1 MNSEQWRILGRL
13 EARFEENKA
22 DISRAIELAEF
33 LMTLEGGADP
43 LLAFMDQI
51 RPQFEG
57 NFKFYELEYKAY
69 KLLGMEDKANAS
81 YEKAT
86 QTEATDIDALR
97 KKLLLLRE
105 RNLTSQGEKTI
116 EQFEA
121 KNGKTVD
128 SLWMK
133 ADLYASL
140 GKLEK
145 VKQIQE
151 EIKNLPESLMSLAA
165 QSALLLA
172 YPDEK
177 EKNWAL
183 SQELIVKALTL
194 DPVNSLPYRVLFFG
208 SMTLEPNAETVMFA
222 VQKAVESQ
230 TKNPVVLLE
239 LLRLKLI
246 YSLGLHNEQFFDVLK
261 TVVPP
266 QDMPVLLLMHHLC
279 CDFDNLGLARQIFS
293 EWMNPNATGPQLS
306 LKVKDYA
313 IEFSRL
319 LIEKEIQVPKKYAN
333 EPKKLVDSLKDIA
346 YKAMQRLIA
355 QIPTNPEAH
364 YQMGMYLLSANDPRA
379 FAYFQRAVELKPDHS
394 YSQLQIAKIKDTE
407 GNDIEAYEIYRK
419 IAQNNATEP
428 DTAVEAM
435 VNASEIAI
443 KYGWVEE
450 GEELLEKART
460 ILPNDYRVTTMLAK
474 VYLKEAKIIG
484 SDFAL
489 MQAEQH
495 FKQSLTFQPNNPDVN
510 YYLGQVY
517 YNKRQYLE
525 AIRQFSDTLSR
536 FPQTSTLCN
545 FWISRSYHQLF
556 KNILFSSEDFITN
569 AIKYAENIR
578 HVGDKVPE
586 ILEYLAQLYYETGKM
601 AESKTL
607 MDACKIKLIK
617 KTFTPEPSKI
627 AGEARVLAVYAPQV
641 IRGTD
646 PTAPPERL
654 FSKGSLGTIEVSY
667 IPGSGGL
674 IVTGNLGE
682 SFQNSIEVAYAYFK
696 NYLQKHGLMQDPS
709 MDLHIDVPGWLPK
722 YDGPSAG
729 VAIAC
734 SMISAYTDKPIP
746 KNITLTGEIS
756 MHGRVM
762 PVGGIK
768 EKVEATY
775 GKGIDKIF
783 IPRENKWDYLDML
796 LKGTTTQEVS
806 IDDEIAETINSPI
819 IQAVSFIDEIVADL
833 GIGVDES
840 MIPKEEKKEE
850 EKSDDLP
857 KKRKKQG

>member
-43 LLAFMDQI
+43 LLAFLDQI

-57 NFKFYELEYKAY
+57 NFKFYELEYKSY
-69 KLLGMEDKANAS
+69 KLIGIEDKANAS
-81 YEKAT
+81 FEKAI
-86 QTEATDIDALR
+86 QSDPADIDALR

-105 RNLTSQGEKTI
+105 RSLTAEGEKTI
-116 EQFEA
+116 ESYEA
-121 KNGKTVD
+121 KNGKSVD

-133 ADLYASL
+133 ADLHVSL

-145 VKQIQE
+145 VKQILE
-151 EIKNLPESLMSLAA
+151 EIKKFPESVMSLVA
-165 QSALLLA
+165 QAALLLA
-172 YPDEK
+172 YPEDK

-183 SQELIVKALTL
+183 SQELVVKALNL
-194 DPVNSLPYRVLFFG
+194 DPTNSLPYRVFFFG
-208 SMTLEPNAETVMFA
+208 SSNMEPKEEIVAFA
-222 VQKAVESQ
+222 VQKAIESQ
-230 TKNPVVLLE
+230 TNNIVVLIE

-246 YSLGLHNEQFFDVLK
+246 YSLGLHNEKFFEALK
-261 TVVPP
+261 TVIPP
-266 QDMPVLLLMHHLC
+266 QDLPILQLMRHLC
-279 CDFDNLGLARQIFS
+279 CDFDNLGLARQIFF
-293 EWMNPNATGPQLS
+293 EWINPNTSGPQLS
-306 LKVKDYA
+306 LKVKEYA

-319 LIEKEIQVPKKYAN
+319 LIEKEIQIPKKFAID
-333 EPKKLVDSLKDIA
+333 PKKLVESLKDIA
-346 YKAMQRLIA
+346 YKAMQRLIV
-355 QIPTNPEAH
+355 QIPTNPDAH
-364 YQMGMYLLSANDPRA
+364 YQMGMYLLSINDPRA
-379 FAYFQRAVELKPDHS
+379 YAYFQKAVELKPDHL
-394 YSQLQIAKIKDTE
+394 YSQIQIARIKDKD
-407 GNDIEAYEIYRK
+407 GNDMEAYEIYRK
-419 IAQNNATEP
+419 IVQNPSIEP
-428 DTAVEAM
+428 EIAVEAM

-489 MQAEQH
+489 LQAEQH
-495 FKQSLTFQPNNPDVN
+495 FKQSLIFQPNNPDVN

-517 YNKRQYLE
+517 YYKRQLLE
-525 AIRQFSDTLSR
+525 AIRQFSETLNK

-569 AIKYAENIR
+569 AIKYAENLR
-578 HVGDKVPE
+578 HIGDKVPE
-586 ILEYLAQLYYETGKM
+586 ILEYLSQLYFEIGKTT
-601 AESKTL
+601 ESKNL
-607 MDACKIKLIK
+607 MDACKMKLIK
-617 KTFTPEPSKI
+617 KTYTPEQSKI
-627 AGEARVLAVYAPQV
+627 SGEARVLAVYAPQV

-696 NYLQKHGLMQDPS
+696 NYLQKHGLMQDPG
-709 MDLHIDVPGWLPK
+709 MDLHIDVPGWFPK

-796 LKGTTTQEVS
+796 LKGTTTQGVS

-833 GIGVDES
+833 DIGVDES

-850 EKSDDLP
+850 EKTDDLP

>member
-1 MNSEQWRILGRL
+1 MNPEQWRILGRL
-13 EARFEENKA
+13 EALFEESKA
-22 DISRAIELAEF
+22 DISRAVELAEF

-43 LLAFMDQI
+43 LLAFIDQI

-57 NFKFYELEYKAY
+57 NFKFYELEYKAF

-81 YEKAT
+81 YQKAAT
-86 QTEATDIDALR
+86 TEPKDIDALR

-105 RNLTSQGEKTI
+105 RKLTSEGEKTI
-116 EQFEA
+116 EQYEE
-121 KNGKTVD
+121 KNGKSVD
-128 SLWMK
+128 TLWMK
-133 ADLYASL
+133 ADLFASI

-145 VKQIQE
+145 VKQIQD
-151 EIKNLPESLMSLAA
+151 EIKNFPETVMSLVA

-172 YPDEK
+172 YPEDK

-183 SQELIVKALTL
+183 SQQLIIKALTL
-194 DPVNSLPYRVLFFG
+194 DASNSLPYRVLFFG
-208 SMTLEPNAETVMFA
+208 AMNLEPKEETVVFA
-222 VQKAVESQ
+222 VQKAIESQ
-230 TKNPVVLLE
+230 TKNPVVLIE

-246 YSLGLHNEQFFDVLK
+246 YSLGLHNEQFFAALK
-261 TVVPP
+261 SAIPP
-266 QDMPVLLLMHHLC
+266 QDLPVLQLMKHLC
-279 CDFDNLGLARQIFS
+279 CDFDNLGLARQIFF
-293 EWMNPNATGPQLS
+293 EWLNPSATGPQLS
-306 LKVKDYA
+306 LKVKDFA

-319 LIEKEIQVPKKYAN
+319 LIEKEIQIPRKYLN
-333 EPKKLVDSLKDIA
+333 DPKKLVESLKDIA
-346 YKAMQRLIA
+346 YKAMQRLVN
-355 QIPTNPEAH
+355 QIPTNPDAH
-364 YQMGMYLLSANDPRA
+364 YQMGMYLLSTNDPRA
-379 FAYFQRAVELKPDHS
+379 YAYFQRAVELKPDHT
-394 YSQLQIAKIKDTE
+394 YSQLQIAKIKDNE

-419 IAQNNATEP
+419 IAQNNTTEP
-428 DTAVEAM
+428 DIAVEAM

-495 FKQSLTFQPNNPDVN
+495 FRQSLMFQPNNPDVN

-525 AIRQFSDTLSR
+525 AIRQFNDTLNR

-586 ILEYLAQLYYETGKM
+586 ILEYLSQLYYETGKVSE
-601 AESKTL
+601 AKKL
-607 MDACKIKLIK
+607 MDACKLKLVK
-617 KTFTPEPSKI
+617 KTFTPQTASI
-627 AGEARVLAVYAPQV
+627 SGEARVLAVYAPQV

-667 IPGSGGL
+667 LPGSGGL

-696 NYLQKHGLMQDPS
+696 NYLQKNGLMQDPS

-734 SMISAYTDKPIP
+734 SMISAYTGKPIP

-783 IPRENKWDYLDML
+783 IPRDNKWDYLDML
-796 LKGTTTQEVS
+796 LKGTTMQGIT

-819 IQAVSFIDEIVADL
+819 IQAVSYIDEIVTDL

-840 MIPKEEKKEE
+840 MIPKDDEADEDKNEDTKK
-850 EKSDDLP
+850 
-857 KKRKKQG
+857 KKKK